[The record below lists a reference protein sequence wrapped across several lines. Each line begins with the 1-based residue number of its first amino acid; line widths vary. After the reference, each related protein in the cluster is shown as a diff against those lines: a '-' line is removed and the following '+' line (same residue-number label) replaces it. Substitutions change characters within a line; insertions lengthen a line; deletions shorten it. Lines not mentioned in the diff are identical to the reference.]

1 MKHTPTLT
9 LGFLLILTTAS
20 PGELL
25 ILEQF
30 DYEGVDAPLNGANGG
45 MGFESAWEVV
55 GWSRNYETGRT
66 VFSAGDSSAIVDAL
80 GGLTFEGH
88 PSAGS
93 ALSRFGTAGQREAH
107 RTLTAETQAALTG
120 DDTTIWFSVLA
131 CAPSAHKYGT
141 LIFGT
146 DPMIAVQGGSEN
158 GNLSSASGQAFGVG
172 FRIDSGGLPG
182 SGSGSPNA
190 VAFIDSSSATVATGS
205 YLPPIEAGASHHN
218 VSLIVGK
225 INWKPAETEDELFLF
240 NISPDGQGE
249 PAEEDAI
256 ATLTADFDQSNFN
269 LLSLQDTGSTIYD
282 EIRFGTT
289 FADVSPGVTALL
301 PPAISEITFDQ
312 ISREVTL
319 TWSSIPDTNYIVKF
333 SPDLID
339 WTGDLD
345 DAVIG
350 DAGETTTRTF
360 DLTTF
365 TVGSASRLFFRVEKE

>member
-1 MKHTPTLT
+1 
-9 LGFLLILTTAS
+9 
-20 PGELL
+20 
-25 ILEQF
+25 
-30 DYEGVDAPLNGANGG
+30 
-45 MGFESAWEVV
+45 
-55 GWSRNYETGRT
+55 
-66 VFSAGDSSAIVDAL
+66 
-80 GGLTFEGH
+80 
-88 PSAGS
+88 
-93 ALSRFGTAGQREAH
+93 
-107 RTLTAETQAALTG
+107 
-120 DDTTIWFSVLA
+120 
-131 CAPSAHKYGT
+131 
-141 LIFGT
+141 
-146 DPMIAVQGGSEN
+146 MIAVQGGSEN

-205 YLPPIEAGASHHN
+205 YLPPIEEGASHHN

-225 INWKPAETEDELFLF
+225 INWKSAETEDELFLF

-345 DAVIG
+345 DGVIG

-365 TVGSASRLFFRVEKE
+365 TVGTASRLFFRVEKE